1 MERMNNQ
8 FISQLNKQLQ
18 NELPGISAHQKMLP
32 PGRELIPPLG
42 NNSIMQSGVLLL
54 IFQEGKSKKLVL
66 IRRPVTM
73 KNHAGQIAFPGG
85 KMEPQDN
92 GIVETALRES
102 KEEIGIA
109 PEKVRVIGT
118 LSPVYVQVSNFVIH
132 PVVGWYDSQPDFKM
146 EATEVANVHIISIED
161 MLLPSSLTIHNVETL
176 SGLLS
181 VPGFS
186 IDGLF
191 IWGATA
197 MILTEFLE
205 IYTKI
210 NRGK

>member
-1 MERMNNQ
+1 
-8 FISQLNKQLQ
+8 
-18 NELPGISAHQKMLP
+18 
-32 PGRELIPPLG
+32 
-42 NNSIMQSGVLLL
+42 MQSGVLLL